1 MTLLCNYNFISHLV
15 QISHSS
21 VVDDSIEEHKLLNQ
35 HSEKAR
41 LRELAG
47 EEDESE
53 DATGESEDLQD
64 LEQLRETVKTERGQK
79 VRLYLLEV

>member
-1 MTLLCNYNFISHLV
+1 MF
-15 QISHSS
+15 SHSS

-35 HSEKAR
+35 HSEKAH

-47 EEDESE
+47 ESE
-53 DATGESEDLQD
+53 DAIGESEDLQS

-79 VRLYLLEV
+79 VM